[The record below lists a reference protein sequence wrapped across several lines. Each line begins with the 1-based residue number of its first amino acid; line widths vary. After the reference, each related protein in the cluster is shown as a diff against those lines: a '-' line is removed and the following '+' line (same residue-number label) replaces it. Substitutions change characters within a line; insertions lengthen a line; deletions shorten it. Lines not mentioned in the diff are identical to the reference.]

1 MATKKNTKV
10 DEYIKDESLNI
21 DLVANKIFQEIYDQS
36 HNAEQCPKCGSK
48 VIDLTDQ
55 ESSIYK
61 CKECKQSFSP
71 RTNSLY
77 NKVKFTND
85 KWIKILTC
93 MLSDYTL
100 EDTVKV
106 VQANAE
112 TVKRKWALIYSGVNW
127 DKFNILVREK
137 PTKNIYADFEVIIN

>member
-1 MATKKNTKV
+1 MATKKTKI

-21 DLVANKIFQEIYDQS
+21 DLVANKIFQHIYDES
-36 HNAEQCPKCGSK
+36 HHADTCTKCGSK
-48 VIDLTDQ
+48 MIDCTD
-55 ESSIYK
+55 EEASIYK
-61 CKECKQSFSP
+61 CKDCKQSFSP
-71 RTNSLY
+71 RTNSLF

-93 MLSDYTL
+93 MLSDFTL

-112 TVKRKWALIYSGVNW
+112 TIKRKWALIYSGVNW
-127 DKFNILVREK
+127 DRYNILVREK